1 MSEEHTAK
9 TIGSEDDDIVVTNLR
24 KEFDDIVAVREV
36 DLRVQQGEMLVLL
49 GPSGCGKST
58 MLRMIAGLEIPTD
71 GQIILNN
78 DYITEDSPQER
89 DISMVFQSYALY
101 PHKTVKQ
108 NLKFPLNKAD
118 IPDHKR
124 EYKIDEVAEILEITD
139 LLDRKPDQ
147 LSGGQRQRV
156 AIGRAIVREP
166 KVFLM
171 DEPLSNLDARLRV
184 QTRAEIR
191 DLQQRLETT
200 TVYVTHDQEE
210 AMSIADRLA
219 IMNDGLVEQ
228 VGTPKDVYENP
239 QNKFV
244 AGFLGEPEMNI
255 IDINQSRKDP
265 TIFDKDP
272 VPLKPLFGNRTVPE
286 SAASLGIRPN
296 DIYLDSTTENQQ
308 LNSQV
313 DLSSSA
319 IKCSFELIDP
329 LGHKYE
335 LSVSKGSETIVVMT
349 EKQPTTD
356 LGSRIKLRIDQKQI
370 YWFNEQGRLIN

>member
-118 IPDHKR
+118 ISDHKK

-219 IMNDGLVEQ
+219 IMNDGIVEQ

-239 QNKFV
+239 RNKFV

-255 IDINQSRKDP
+255 FDINQSRKDP

-272 VPLKPLFGNRTVPE
+272 VPLKPLFGNCTVPE

-296 DIYLDSTTENQQ
+296 DIYLDSTPENQQ

-329 LGHKYE
+329 LGHEYE

-356 LGSRIKLRIDQKQI
+356 LGSPIKLRIDQKQI
-370 YWFNEQGRLIN
+370 YWFDEQGRLIN

>member
-24 KEFDDIVAVREV
+24 KEFDDLVAVREV

-118 IPDHKR
+118 ISDHKK

-239 QNKFV
+239 RNKFV

-255 IDINQSRKDP
+255 FDINQSRKNP

-272 VPLKPLFGNRTVPE
+272 VPLKPLFGNCTVPE

-296 DIYLDSTTENQQ
+296 DIYLDSTSENQQ

-329 LGHKYE
+329 LGHEYE

-370 YWFNEQGRLIN
+370 YWFDEQGRLIN